1 MNVQCLT
8 LCALCFCIGL
18 QSHGQLKIGG
28 DPYQI
33 HPYALLELESS
44 ERALVLPRLSTAERD
59 RSFTHSIPVGMVF
72 FNTDTQQLEV
82 WTQNK
87 EWAVLSY
94 ISSDTQWGR
103 NKRYLVYQEYRGLS
117 YCSYSGI

>member
-72 FNTDTQQLEV
+72 FILIHSN
-82 WTQNK
+82 WRC
-87 EWAVLSY
+87 
-94 ISSDTQWGR
+94 GR
-103 NKRYLVYQEYRGLS
+103 KIKNGLF
-117 YCSYSGI
+117 YPIFRVIP